1 MRVIITV
8 NDCSHKRN
16 MTHIEIQDAV
26 KRIRL
31 FFRKQRRLPTYQ
43 ELADVMGFAS
53 KNAAFKL
60 AQKLID
66 EGWLE
71 KDDKGKL
78 LPRNLFAPLPNTG
91 IVKAGF
97 PTVAEEDMQD
107 IISFDQYLINRPEAT
122 FILTVSGD
130 SMIDAGIHEG
140 DLVLVDRLQKA
151 QVGDIVVA
159 QVDREMTMKYYQKN
173 GDQIVLMPANKKYQ
187 PIHPQESLEI
197 AGVVVGVIRKYH

>member
-1 MRVIITV
+1 MKDT
-8 NDCSHKRN
+8 
-16 MTHIEIQDAV
+16 QDAV
-26 KRIRL
+26 KKIRI
-31 FFRKQRRLPTYQ
+31 FFKRQRRLPTFQ

-71 KDDKGKL
+71 KDDTGKL
-78 LPRNLFAPLPNTG
+78 IPRNLFAPLPNTG

-107 IISFDQYLINRPEAT
+107 IISFDQYLVNRPEAT

-140 DLVLVDRLQKA
+140 DLVLVDRMQKV

-159 QVDREMTMKYYQKN
+159 QVDREVTLKYYRKN
-173 GDQIVLMPANKKYQ
+173 GDQIVLMPANKNYA
-187 PIHPQESLEI
+187 PIHPEESLEI

>member
-1 MRVIITV
+1 M
-8 NDCSHKRN
+8 
-16 MTHIEIQDAV
+16 EEAIQ
-26 KRIRL
+26 KIRI
-31 FFRKQRRLPTYQ
+31 FFKKQRRLPTYQ

-60 AQKLID
+60 AQRLID

-71 KDDKGKL
+71 KDEKGKL

-107 IISFDQYLINRPEAT
+107 IISFDQYLVNRPEAT

-130 SMIDAGIHEG
+130 SMIEAGIHEG
-140 DLVLVDRLQKA
+140 DLVLVDRIQKV

-159 QVDREMTMKYYQKN
+159 QVDGEMTMKYYHKQ
-173 GDQIVLMPANKKYQ
+173 GDKVVLMPANKNYP

-197 AGVVVGVIRKYH
+197 AGVVVSVIRKYH

>member
-1 MRVIITV
+1 MNVEEAIKQIRIFF
-8 NDCSHKRN
+8 KR
-16 MTHIEIQDAV
+16 
-26 KRIRL
+26 
-31 FFRKQRRLPTYQ
+31 QRRLPTYQ

-78 LPRNLFAPLPNTG
+78 IPRNLFAPLPNTG

-107 IISFDQYLINRPEAT
+107 IISFDQYLVNRPEAT

-130 SMIDAGIHEG
+130 SMIEAGIHEG
-140 DLVLVDRLQKA
+140 DLVLVDRIQKV

-159 QVDREMTMKYYQKN
+159 QVDGEMTMKYYQKN
-173 GDQIVLMPANKKYQ
+173 GDQVVLMPANKNYP
-187 PIHPQESLEI
+187 PIHPEQSLEV